1 MKVRFTAVA
10 LSEYDAVLDYIRSR
24 SPGGARSVQRR
35 LDKVISDLE
44 RFPYIG
50 TMIVQPANVR
60 MLVATPYPFLV
71 YYRVNEADGEV
82 VILDVR
88 HGARERNE

>member
-1 MKVRFTAVA
+1 MNIRFTAFA
-10 LSEYDAVLDYIRSR
+10 LSEYDAILDYISTR
-24 SPGGARSVQRR
+24 SPAGAKSVQRR

-50 TMIVQPANVR
+50 TVIEQHPANVR

-71 YYRVNEADGEV
+71 YYKVNEADGEV

-88 HGARERNE
+88 HGARA